1 MLGLELLFWLLV
13 ILIAYSY
20 LLYPA
25 ILWLLTR
32 FYPSSNNVMLNT
44 DDLPTVT
51 LLVAAYNEEAFVDE
65 KAANSR
71 ALNYPDNKL
80 KFIWVTD
87 GSDDRTNEK
96 LEKYP
101 EIRVLFQPERK
112 GKINAINRAMHFVE
126 SELVIFSDGNT
137 LLSEN
142 TVLEIVQAF
151 TDDKVGCVAGEKRI
165 ETHTKEDA
173 AASGEGLYWK
183 YESWLKNLDA
193 KVGSCIG
200 AAGEL
205 FAIRTAL
212 FSEVPGDTL
221 LDDFVISLRIAM
233 LGKRIAYAPRAYAVE
248 KASANI
254 AEEMKRKVRIAA
266 GSFQV
271 LNRMPA
277 LLNVFKF
284 GKLSWQFVS
293 HKVLRWVVVPLGLL
307 LLIPLNILLVYLSA
321 NSFFYYVILLIHST
335 FYLLVFLGFLLRNK
349 RLAAGLLF
357 APYYFFMA
365 NLAMWKGFFRYLT
378 KKQSVQWERAK
389 RAEPTF

>member
-1 MLGLELLFWLLV
+1 MIALELIFWMLV
-13 ILIAYSY
+13 FLIAYSY
-20 LLYPA
+20 LLYPLL
-25 ILWLLTR
+25 LWLLSKFISVAKTI
-32 FYPSSNNVMLNT
+32 SLKS
-44 DDLPTVT
+44 DELPTVT

-65 KAANSR
+65 KVANSKK
-71 ALNYPDNKL
+71 LNYPTDKL

-87 GSDDRTNEK
+87 GSTDHTNQK

-101 EIRVLFQPERK
+101 EITLLYQPGRK
-112 GKINAINRAMHFVE
+112 GKINAMNRAMAFVDTD
-126 SELVIFSDGNT
+126 LVIFSDGNT
-137 LLSEN
+137 LLSKD
-142 TVLEIVQAF
+142 TVMEIVQAF
-151 TDDKVGCVAGEKRI
+151 TDENVGCVAGEKRI
-165 ETHTKEDA
+165 TTTTKEDA

-212 FSEVPGDTL
+212 FFEVPGDTL

-233 LGKRIAYAPRAYAVE
+233 QGKRIAYAPKAYAEE

-271 LNRMPA
+271 LSRMPA
-277 LLNVFKF
+277 LLNIFKY
-284 GKLSWQFVS
+284 GKLSWQFIS
-293 HKVLRWVVVPLGLL
+293 HKVLRWVAAPLGLL
-307 LLIPLNILLVYLSA
+307 LLIPLNILLVYFA
-321 NSFFYYVILLIHST
+321 GNSFFYFVILLIHSA

-349 RLAAGLLF
+349 RISAGLLF

-365 NLAMWKGFFRYLT
+365 NLAMWKGFFRFLT
-378 KKQSVQWERAK
+378 KKQSVQWERAR
-389 RAEPTF
+389 RAETI

>member
-1 MLGLELLFWLLV
+1 MTGLELIFWLLV
-13 ILIAYSY
+13 FLIAYSY

-32 FYPSSNNVMLNT
+32 FYPSSNKTPLNT
-44 DDLPTVT
+44 DELPTVT

-65 KAANSR
+65 KVANSK
-71 ALNYPDNKL
+71 ALNYPADKL

-87 GSDDRTNEK
+87 GSTDQTNQK
-96 LEKYP
+96 LEKYTD
-101 EIRVLFQPERK
+101 VTLLFKPERK
-112 GKINAINRAMHFVE
+112 GKINAMNRAMHFVD

-137 LLSEN
+137 LLSDN
-142 TVLEIVQAF
+142 TVLEIVKAF

-165 ETHTKEDA
+165 ATTTREDA

-212 FSEVPGDTL
+212 FFEVPGDTL

-233 LGKRIAYAPRAYAVE
+233 QGKRIAYAPQAYALE

-271 LNRMPA
+271 LSRMPA
-277 LLNVFKF
+277 LLNIFKF

-293 HKVLRWVVVPLGLL
+293 HKVLRWVVVPMGLL
-307 LLIPLNILLVYLSA
+307 LLIPLNILLVNWSA
-321 NSFFYYVILLIHST
+321 NFFFYFVILLIHSA

-349 RLAAGLLF
+349 RISAGLLF

-365 NLAMWKGFFRYLT
+365 NLAMWKGFFRFLT
-378 KKQSVQWERAK
+378 KKQSVQWERAR
-389 RAEPTF
+389 RA

>member
-1 MLGLELLFWLLV
+1 MIGLELIFWMLV
-13 ILIAYSY
+13 FLIAYSY
-20 LLYPA
+20 LLYPL
-25 ILWLLTR
+25 ILWLLSKFLSTTKTI
-32 FYPSSNNVMLNT
+32 PLKS
-44 DDLPTVT
+44 DELPTVT

-65 KAANSR
+65 KVANSK
-71 ALNYPDNKL
+71 ALNYPANKL
-80 KFIWVTD
+80 KFIWITD
-87 GSDDRTNEK
+87 GSTDQTNQK
-96 LEKYP
+96 LKKFP
-101 EIRVLFQPERK
+101 EVTLLFQPERK
-112 GKINAINRAMHFVE
+112 GKINAMNRAMNYVDT
-126 SELVIFSDGNT
+126 ELVIFSDGNT
-137 LLSEN
+137 LLSKD
-142 TVLEIVQAF
+142 TVMEIVQAF
-151 TDDKVGCVAGEKRI
+151 TDEKVGCVAGEKRI
-165 ETHTKEDA
+165 ATTTKEDA

-212 FSEVPGDTL
+212 FFEVPGDTL

-233 LGKRIAYAPRAYAVE
+233 QGKRIAYAPKAFALE

-271 LNRMPA
+271 LSRMPA
-277 LLNVFKF
+277 LLNIFKF

-293 HKVLRWVVVPLGLL
+293 HKVLRWVAVPLGLL
-307 LLIPLNILLVYLSA
+307 LLIPLNILLVYFSD
-321 NSFFYYVILLIHST
+321 NSFFYFVILLIHSA

-349 RLAAGLLF
+349 RISAGLLF

-365 NLAMWKGFFRYLT
+365 NLAMWKGFIRYL
-378 KKQSVQWERAK
+378 KKNQPVQWERAR
-389 RAEPTF
+389 RAETA